1 MQIASVAYAP
11 VAPIR
16 PVAPPAPSD
25 EQLATLDSLASVIL
39 DDSGKYSGGEKLDA
53 YQASHQRSVT
63 GQYRDVGPNGAKL
76 LNQIAGSGTAQQV
89 EAERVKYS
97 DAMRAAIQQA
107 GASGGSR
114 SEALGGAALKHFDGL
129 SKSDQQALFA
139 SINAPNRAGA
149 TPFANLDDWRAQMSA
164 MAGAASASPAP
175 IDRVSLSPYALSL
188 VRDSRAAPPGAAE
201 ASPAYASGAVADIR
215 V

>member
-16 PVAPPAPSD
+16 PVAPTTSSG

-39 DDSGKYSGGEKLDA
+39 DDSGRYSGGEKLQA
-53 YQASHQRSVT
+53 YKASHQLSVT
-63 GQYRDVGPNGAKL
+63 GQYRNVGPDGAKL

-107 GASGGSR
+107 GASGGSH

-164 MAGAASASPAP
+164 MAGAAPMTPAP
-175 IDRVSLSPYALSL
+175 VDRVSLSPYALSM
-188 VRDSRAAPPGAAE
+188 VGESPAAAPKARV
-201 ASPAYASGAVADIR
+201 YASGAVADIK